1 VARGRTARGR
11 ARGGVVVQAPRPRR
25 ARLVT
30 SGGALATALALTA
43 YAVDVA
49 AEDAAA
55 VLPLGALALA
65 VLGASLA
72 AGWASG
78 IAWTL
83 ALVGAAYAAAL
94 AARGADSVDAA
105 APLVG
110 AGLLLLAELAYWS
123 VELRGPGYEERRVV
137 ARRLGALTALAFLSV
152 VLGAFVV
159 VLTAA
164 PLGGGLA
171 WDAVGVAAAAGT
183 LAIVAWLAH
192 RTT

>member
-1 VARGRTARGR
+1 VARGDAARSR
-11 ARGGVVVQAPRPRR
+11 DRGGVVVQAPRPRR
-25 ARLVT
+25 ARVVT

-43 YAVDVA
+43 YSAAVADG
-49 AEDAAA
+49 DAAA
-55 VLPLGALALA
+55 VAPLGVLALA
-65 VLGASLA
+65 TLAASLA
-72 AGWASG
+72 AGWTSG

-83 ALVGAAYAAAL
+83 ALVGAAYAVAL
-94 AARGADSVDAA
+94 AARGADAVDAA

-123 VELRGPGYEERRVV
+123 LELRGPGYEERRVV
-137 ARRLGALTALAFLSV
+137 ARRLGALAALAFLSV

-171 WDAVGVAAAAGT
+171 WDAIGVAAAAGT